1 MAKQRTTQK
10 TRYASLDQAICQLR
24 AGRMVLICDDETR
37 EHEADLCFAAQFVT
51 PEAINF
57 LMHQACGL
65 ICVALAGER
74 LDTLGIPLAPKSW
87 EGQEV
92 PNFTASVDAAH
103 GITSGINAQDRA
115 QTIRML
121 IDPAT
126 QLGDL
131 TSPGHVFPLRA
142 CPKGTLERRGHT
154 EASVDLMRIAELSL
168 GAVLCETLDERGE
181 AARGPRLQEFA
192 QRWYLPIIT
201 VDAIARQIGAS
212 LAAEV
217 VEEMCHEW

>member
-1 MAKQRTTQK
+1 MIRKQANHNTC
-10 TRYASLDQAICQLR
+10 YASLDQAVCQLR

-37 EHEADLCFAAQFVT
+37 EHEADLCLAAQFVT
-51 PEAINF
+51 ADAINF

-74 LDTLGIPLAPKSW
+74 LDALGIPLAPKS
-87 EGQEV
+87 QEV
-92 PNFTASVDAAH
+92 QEIPNFTISVDAAH

-115 QTIRML
+115 QTIKML
-121 IDPAT
+121 M
-126 QLGDL
+126 DL
-131 TSPGHVFPLRA
+131 ETRPDDLVSPGHVFPLRA

-181 AARGPRLQEFA
+181 VVRGPALEGFA
-192 QRWYLPIIT
+192 YQWNLPIIT
-201 VDAIARQIGAS
+201 VDAIARQISADS
-212 LAAEV
+212 AAGVALEV
-217 VEEMCHEW
+217 RHEW